1 MDLAMQ
7 FPYSYMAM
15 SAENTP
21 RPYPAEI
28 IDTPDGPYIVG
39 TGAPLRFFTSAY
51 FDDPAIVSTQLGEME
66 RNSWPKSLLD
76 LPHPFNHV
84 DVRRKAEKA
93 AIFFVEEFHID
104 NVRHIRPPI
113 SLCDLFQGFDAVE
126 LYMHGIE
133 FCYYIMYYIGK
144 FAQEY
149 QSKMNQMIDSYTKN
163 LVETNKKHLIRL
175 PLAENSTIERIL
187 HRVNYKITERMNKME
202 EKFFWE
208 RIFHYRRMLFHV
220 NEKINPRKRRLESSF
235 SNIWPCSN
243 DSRIRCTKYE
253 HESRRHLKQNQ
264 MINESDSSLS
274 VSPDLITNPMCRLEL
289 ENPSTE
295 KYTLGASF
303 VKFRKFKN
311 CRRIRDRK
319 EKVPIITEANNPV
332 VSSAYSRIPRPKFST
347 PLWSQRILSSTASKR
362 KDSKSTYIPY
372 VRSSDLISGNSKIP
386 RLLCLK
392 SQATV
397 SGSATSRKQP
407 TKASELYD
415 GKKIITQATG
425 QFKNMRKRKLS
436 AQSQNSSPLKP
447 DKLKKS
453 HTSS

>member
-51 FDDPAIVSTQLGEME
+51 FDDPAIVSTQLGEM
-66 RNSWPKSLLD
+66 
-76 LPHPFNHV
+76 
-84 DVRRKAEKA
+84 A

-149 QSKMNQMIDSYTKN
+149 QK
-163 LVETNKKHLIRL
+163 
-175 PLAENSTIERIL
+175 
-187 HRVNYKITERMNKME
+187 RMNKME

-264 MINESDSSLS
+264 MINESDSSL
-274 VSPDLITNPMCRLEL
+274 DLITNPMCRLEL